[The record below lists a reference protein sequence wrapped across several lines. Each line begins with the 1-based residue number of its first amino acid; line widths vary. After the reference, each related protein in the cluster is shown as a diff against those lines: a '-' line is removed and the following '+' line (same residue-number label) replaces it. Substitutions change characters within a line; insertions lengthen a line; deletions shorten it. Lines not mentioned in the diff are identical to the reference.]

1 MTENK
6 GVKQGEVREAASST
20 EADLG
25 MNPFAAASSSKKLL
39 TFIGIYI
46 CLIGTIIQSST
57 ASTLLPIAAAQ
68 IGGMDI
74 YSLANNLSG
83 IVSVIAMPL
92 WGYIVAKNP
101 AVKRML
107 FVLSMIGGIVCLCGR
122 AVSPDMPVFIVFS
135 LFWGVPSAGLYVVGY
150 SMIRDMYDARSAGT
164 YLGIC
169 ATMQSIGML
178 LGPVLGG
185 VVMDVWSW
193 QAMCFIMAIILAIGA
208 VLVFFGVS
216 ATKEQAASMATAHGS
231 FDVTGTLAVVVFLG
245 CLICGLSL
253 GGSFLRFGTVAS
265 NVVFIVS
272 VLALV
277 WLIVVIMRKKDN
289 AVIPLSALKDRNT
302 IVFTLGSFFSMF
314 SNMAVFFF
322 LPMYVLNVMGLS
334 ATQAGLTTTMLS
346 VAGLFMGPI
355 YGRMIGKAANA
366 KGVLAFGSVL
376 RIIIAIA
383 LMVVCAPD
391 ANIFV
396 LYVIMFIGGFYNATY
411 GVTFS
416 AGPQVQLPE
425 NVRVQGNSIIQL
437 GQNFGGSVGTA
448 IYSIVIATLGVVQ
461 GMTVALI
468 IAAITAGAAFVC
480 ALLLKKLPQK

>member
-1 MTENK
+1 MTENEGIRERGK
-6 GVKQGEVREAASST
+6 EEMQAPVAEEVV
-20 EADLG
+20 
-25 MNPFAAASSSKKLL
+25 NPYALAKSSKKLL
-39 TFIGIYI
+39 TLIGIYV

-83 IVSVIAMPL
+83 VVGVVAMPL

-101 AVKRML
+101 AAKKIM
-107 FVLSMIGGIVCLCGR
+107 FVLSMICGIVCLCGR
-122 AVSPDMPVFIVFS
+122 AVSPNMFIFIVFS
-135 LFWGVPSAGLYVVGY
+135 LFWGFPSAGLYVVGY
-150 SMIRDMYDARSAGT
+150 SMVRDMYDARSAGT

-178 LGPVLGG
+178 VGPVLGG

-193 QAMCFIMAIILAIGA
+193 QAMCVIMAIIIAIGA
-208 VLVFFGVS
+208 VLVFVGVS
-216 ATKEQAASMATAHGS
+216 VTKEQAAAFATAHGS
-231 FDVTGTLAVVVFLG
+231 FDVNGTLAVVVFLG

-253 GGSFLRFGTVAS
+253 GGSFLRFGTMMSNIVFVVAA
-265 NVVFIVS
+265 
-272 VLALV
+272 LALV

-289 AVIPLSALKDRNT
+289 AVIPLSALKNRNT
-302 IVFTLGSFFSMF
+302 VVFTFGSFFSMF

-322 LPMYVLNVMGLS
+322 LPMYVLNVMNCS
-334 ATQAGLTTTMLS
+334 ATQAGLTITMMS
-346 VAGLFMGPI
+346 IAGLFMGPI

-376 RIIIAIA
+376 RIVIAIV
-383 LMVVCAPD
+383 LMLYCAPD
-391 ANIFV
+391 ANIII
-396 LYVIMFIGGFYNATY
+396 LCVIMFIAGFYNTTY
-411 GVTFS
+411 GVVFS
-416 AGPQVQLPE
+416 AGPQVQLSE
-425 NVRVQGNSIIQL
+425 SVRVQGNSIIQL

-468 IAAITAGAAFVC
+468 IAAVTAAVALVC